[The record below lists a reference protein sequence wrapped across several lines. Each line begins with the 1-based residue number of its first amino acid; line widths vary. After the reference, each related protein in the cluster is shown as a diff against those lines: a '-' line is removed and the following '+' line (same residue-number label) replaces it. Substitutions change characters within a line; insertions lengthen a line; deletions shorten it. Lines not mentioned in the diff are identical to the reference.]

1 LRKHPK
7 GGRLLAKK
15 LMKESIL
22 FGIPAPSLEAQT
34 DNSLAVISAACS
46 KKNVLSS
53 ALLSKGVS
61 RIAGGTFQR
70 SLANLPRK
78 LGKERLHCEST
89 P

>member
-1 LRKHPK
+1 LRKHPN

-22 FGIPAPSLEAQT
+22 FGIPTPSLKAQT
-34 DNSLAVISAACS
+34 DNSLAVIAAACS
-46 KKNVLSS
+46 KKKLLSS
-53 ALLSKGVS
+53 DLLSKGVN
-61 RIAGGTFQR
+61 RIAEGTFQR
-70 SLANLPRK
+70 ILVNLPRK